1 MITLRHTT
9 LISVCLHL
17 NAYTMGGSSD
27 LKITFVRRF
36 PLILLI
42 CNFCALLSHHYPL
55 NVTSF
60 QTLRQQNTNHSLL
73 FFFCESYQWSIH
85 IERVTVS
92 SLRKNNE
99 NQLGANEGSPT
110 FSPPASLVGTKS
122 ITF

>member
-1 MITLRHTT
+1 
-9 LISVCLHL
+9 
-17 NAYTMGGSSD
+17 MGGSSD
-27 LKITFVRRF
+27 LKIIFVRLF
-36 PLILLI
+36 PLVVLI
-42 CNFCALLSHHYPL
+42 CNFCALLSHHYPV

-60 QTLRQQNTNHSLL
+60 QTLRQQNSNHSLL

-110 FSPPASLVGTKS
+110 FSPQQALLALKTSLFN
-122 ITF
+122 IPILN